1 MAQQVEVPGVGVLE
15 FPDNMPQEAIASA
28 IQKNF
33 PQIHNQPQQQEVPR
47 SNEMGPSLDIG
58 ALGPL
63 QQQQPPEQAQMP
75 PPQQGDA
82 SFGNRFA
89 TGLTDPLHGGAQAL
103 THMLPEG
110 LVNAVNRGTQAV
122 NDAPIIG
129 PITKALGM
137 TPANSAQIDAGI
149 QQREQALQAARQEA
163 MPNTLT
169 STITGQKEKPGIDWA
184 RMAGNVLSTL
194 PVGAGIPQGASLLP
208 RMLSGAVSGTLGSAV
223 MPVTEGNY
231 ADEKTRQMALSAAL
245 GSVAAPVTN
254 AVASVIKPNTS
265 PEVKALMAQGVTP
278 TPGQI
283 LGGTAAKTEDKLTS
297 LPLIGD
303 MISGA
308 QRRGVE
314 DFNRAA
320 YARALDPIGAEV
332 PKEVGREG
340 IEGVK
345 SALTKS
351 YDDLLP
357 KLQFK
362 ADKQFSSELQ
372 NLTGLVQNGQTNPQ
386 VAQQFNKVLQNDVLS
401 RISKSGA
408 MDGRNFKDMES
419 ALGQSIKKYAGS
431 SNPADQ
437 DIATALGEV
446 LKSARETL
454 SRSNPNYADQL
465 SKINQGYANFVRLRD
480 AASKVGADEGI
491 FTPAQLQNAVRNMDK
506 SAGKGRFATGDAL
519 MQDLSEAGKTVL
531 GSKYPDSGTAG
542 RGIVGGVAGG
552 LAALNPKTLA
562 AALALTL
569 PYTKTGQKITAAA
582 LTKRPESFKALS
594 DALRASAP
602 AIAGSLP
609 LAIGTQN
616 QSP

>member
-63 QQQQPPEQAQMP
+63 QTQQPPEQVQVP

-82 SFGNRFA
+82 SFGNRFV
-89 TGLTDPLHGGAQAL
+89 TGLTDPIHGGAQAL

-122 NDAPIIG
+122 NEAPIIG

-149 QQREQALQAARQEA
+149 QQREQALQAARKDAGQE
-163 MPNTLT
+163 
-169 STITGQKEKPGIDWA
+169 GIDWA
-184 RMAGNVLSTL
+184 RMGGNVLSAA
-194 PVGAGIPQGASLLP
+194 PMAAAIPPGASLLP
-208 RMLSGAVSGTLGSAV
+208 RMLSGALSGTLGGAV
-223 MPVTEGNY
+223 MPVTEGDY
-231 ADEKTRQMALSAAL
+231 GDQKTRQMALSAGL
-245 GSVAAPVTN
+245 GAVAGPATS
-254 AVASVIKPNTS
+254 AVASMVKPNTS
-265 PEVKALMAQGVTP
+265 PEVKALMAQGITP

-283 LGGTAAKTEDKLTS
+283 LGGTVAKTEDKLTS

-320 YARALDPIGAEV
+320 YARALDPIGAAV

-362 ADKQFSSELQ
+362 ADQQFSSELQ
-372 NLTGLVQNGQTNPQ
+372 NLTGLVQNAQTNPQ

-419 ALGQSIKKYAGS
+419 ALGQSIKKYSGS

-437 DIATALGEV
+437 DIAAALGEV

-491 FTPAQLQNAVRNMDK
+491 FTPAQLQNAVRSMDK

-542 RGIVGGVAGG
+542 RSMVGAGAAGG
-552 LAALNPKTLA
+552 LAMINPKLLA
-562 AALALTL
+562 AALAATL
-569 PYTKTGQKITAAA
+569 PYTKTGGKITAAA
-582 LTKRPESFKALS
+582 LTKRPESFKAIS